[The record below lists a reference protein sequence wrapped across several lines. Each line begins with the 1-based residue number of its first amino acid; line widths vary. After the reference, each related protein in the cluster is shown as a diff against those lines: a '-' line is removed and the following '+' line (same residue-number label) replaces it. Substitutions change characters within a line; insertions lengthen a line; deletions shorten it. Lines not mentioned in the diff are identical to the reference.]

1 MSFIKRATCNN
12 PTVSNNADYGKP
24 ILKKSNV
31 ELKEDVL
38 KVFPS
43 SDLFLF
49 IFLKG
54 ASYCGGPAARIL
66 SDKLIQLGENGKGV

>member
-1 MSFIKRATCNN
+1 M
-12 PTVSNNADYGKP
+12 
-24 ILKKSNV
+24 

-43 SDLFLF
+43 SDLFF
-49 IFLKG
+49 FFKG